1 MISLLRGFGLLNMVD
16 IQLTEA
22 LWKKHEKFS
31 PSSSL
36 LKNRLLILYN
46 TLLVVEVTV
55 DSRQLSNPLSIGQ
68 N

>member
-22 LWKKHEKFS
+22 LWKKHGKFS

-36 LKNRLLILYN
+36 LKNRLLLLFN

-55 DSRQLSNPLSIGQ
+55 DSR
-68 N
+68 

>member
-22 LWKKHEKFS
+22 LWKKHGKFS
-31 PSSSL
+31 PPSSL

-55 DSRQLSNPLSIGQ
+55 DSR
-68 N
+68 